1 MRNIGKAVVL
11 FLWMC
16 AGLMAG
22 VHAYVDAQNVQ
33 SGDSVT
39 FTIESDAENTI
50 FPKIGRIG
58 DYAVLSS
65 PSSKSIQ
72 SINGRTMAKL
82 AQSYVFQ
89 PIKDVTIPSFDV
101 RVNGGVVKTEPIK
114 ISVSKRTQT
123 LDKPYRFDIAVDNRS
138 PYAGEEVKLTA
149 TLTIDS
155 MFNLE
160 GLDLNLDRLDGF
172 WVSSDDQNW
181 HGNRSGESIVF
192 TRTFYLYPKHAGPLA
207 IPNYPIVGV
216 VSDGRSRL
224 FFNESKR
231 FIAYSNEIRLD
242 VKPLPQGVNL
252 VGNYLLNVKTDKFK
266 TTSKEPVNLSIEV
279 VGTGNLDGFEGFGL
293 NLDGVTVYDDKPV
306 ITKERKN
313 GMLTSR
319 ALYKFAL
326 VSDQNYTIP
335 SFSLSFLDPKS
346 GKTKTVASNP
356 VTIEV
361 EGATKR
367 VASIQMAAGSVNAD
381 AKADQQSR
389 ITSSGS
395 TLFSVGVVLGLI
407 LGLIIPKLPG
417 WVRTGRRKHEMSRTY
432 PQRLQSAKTP
442 KELLGLVIHYVD
454 DPYLKP
460 YIHKLEAP
468 LEKETFKT
476 VKKEIIAYLKT
487 KGEPDVRTA

>member
-16 AGLMAG
+16 AGLTAG
-22 VHAYVDAQNVQ
+22 VHAYVDAKSVQ

-39 FTIESDAENTI
+39 FTIESDVENTI

-82 AQSYVFQ
+82 SQSYLFQ

-101 RVNGGVVKTEPIK
+101 RVNGGVVKTDPIK
-114 ISVSKRTQT
+114 IAVSKRTQT

-160 GLDLNLDRLDGF
+160 GLDLNLDRLEGF

-181 HGNRSGESIVF
+181 HGNRSGENIIF

-242 VKPLPQGVNL
+242 VRALPEGVNL

-279 VGTGNLDGFEGFGL
+279 VGAGNLDGFEGFGL

-306 ITKERKN
+306 VTKERKN

-326 VSDQNYTIP
+326 VSDHNYTIP
-335 SFSLSFLDPKS
+335 SVSLSFLDPES
-346 GKTKTVASNP
+346 GRTKTVASNA

-361 EGATKR
+361 EGATPR
-367 VASIQMAAGSVNAD
+367 TASVQRAAESANAE
-381 AKADQQSR
+381 AQHQGRTA
-389 ITSSGS
+389 SSGS
-395 TLFSVGVVLGLI
+395 GLFSAGIVLGLI
-407 LGLIIPKLPG
+407 LGLLIPKLPG
-417 WVRTGRRKHEMSRTY
+417 WVRTGRRKHETGRTF
-432 PQRLQSAKTP
+432 PQRLQSAKTS
-442 KELLGLVIHYVD
+442 KELLGLVIRYVD

-460 YIHKLEAP
+460 YIHKLEAS
-468 LEKETFKT
+468 LEKEGFKA

-487 KGEPDVRTA
+487 KEESDVRTA